1 MIRFTNILNEFL
13 VRTYRIAYRHV
24 NKYRR
29 AAAGRLSGKNSYTFD
44 TAEEEEMVVRSQLYY
59 NSILI
64 EIMVITIYYYTTYV
78 YEVLNF
84 LN

>member
-13 VRTYRIAYRHV
+13 VRTYRIPYRHV

-29 AAAGRLSGKNSYTFD
+29 AAAGRLSGKNNYTFD
-44 TAEEEEMVVRSQLYY
+44 TAEEEMVVRSQLYY